1 MSSSIHFARQQ
12 VKSFLAAFCEARFAA
27 ARYQYATLATELG
40 LSHRTLRCQIAIAFH
55 AMPHKWLAA
64 MRQRKAAELL
74 RPTRPAAPPAAGRPA
89 PGTGNPRCSLRGAGA
104 SPI

>member
-12 VKSFLAAFCEARFAA
+12 VKINLLALCEARFARA
-27 ARYQYATLATELG
+27 NQQSATLASELG
-40 LSHRTLRCQIAIAFH
+40 VSHRTLRRHITLSFH
-55 AMPHKWLAA
+55 DAPDRWLAA

-74 RPTRPAAPPAAGRPA
+74 RPARPAAPPASGRPA

-104 SPI
+104 SPV